1 MSTHKLTIELSETI
15 FQQLVALA
23 DRNQSSPESLTLE
36 SILSYL
42 SGTEPQESTLQQ
54 MQTYSQAQL
63 LKIAQQTVSN
73 SHQLRHESL
82 LESNQNGTIAPQ
94 ERLELQDLRL
104 KADRLMLR
112 KAYAWDILGTR
123 GYPMPELEAIA
134 LPE

>member
-1 MSTHKLTIELSETI
+1 MSTYKLTIELSETI
-15 FQQLVALA
+15 FHKLTALA
-23 DRNQSSPESLTLE
+23 HQNQSSPESLTLE

-42 SGTEPQESTLQQ
+42 SGTEESTLQQ
-54 MQTYSQAQL
+54 MQSYSQAQL

-82 LESNQNGTIAPQ
+82 LESNQNGTITPQ

-123 GYPMPELEAIA
+123 GYPMPELEEIE
-134 LPE
+134 LSE

>member
-1 MSTHKLTIELSETI
+1 MSTYKLTIELSETI
-15 FQQLVALA
+15 FKQLTALA
-23 DRNQSSPESLTLE
+23 HQNQSSPESLTLE

-42 SGTEPQESTLQQ
+42 SGAEPQETTLQQ
-54 MQTYSQAQL
+54 MQTYSQAEL

-73 SHQLRHESL
+73 SHQSRHESL
-82 LESNQNGTIAPQ
+82 LERNQNGTITSQ

-123 GYPMPELEAIA
+123 GYPMPELKEIE
-134 LPE
+134 LSE

>member
-1 MSTHKLTIELSETI
+1 MSTYKLTVELSETT
-15 FQQLVALA
+15 FQQLAALA
-23 DRNQSSPESLTLE
+23 RQNQSSPESLTLE

-42 SGTEPQESTLQQ
+42 SGADSQETPLQQ

-63 LKIAQQTVSN
+63 LKIARQMVSN
-73 SHQLRHESL
+73 SHKSRHESL
-82 LESNQNGTIAPQ
+82 LESNQKGTITPQ

-123 GYPMPELEAIA
+123 GYPMPELEEIE
-134 LPE
+134 LSE